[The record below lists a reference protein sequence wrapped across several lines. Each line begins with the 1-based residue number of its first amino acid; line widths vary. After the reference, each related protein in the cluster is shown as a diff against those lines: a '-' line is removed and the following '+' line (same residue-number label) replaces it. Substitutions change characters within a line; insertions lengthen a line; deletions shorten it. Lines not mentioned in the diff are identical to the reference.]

1 MQIKRHLA
9 DYDSQW
15 RWNKEEISDDISTI
29 KTIID
34 AFENVH
40 LKDRRAF
47 AAYVL
52 LPLRND
58 QSARIVSTKN
68 RDSSAIDRPNTPRKR
83 T

>member
-1 MQIKRHLA
+1 MQRNRHAA
-9 DYDSQW
+9 DYDPQW

-34 AFENVH
+34 AFENVP

-47 AAYVL
+47 SAYVL

-58 QSARIVSTKN
+58 QSARMVSTKN
-68 RDSSAIDRPNTPRKR
+68 RGSSGIDRPNTPRKR